1 MKEKI
6 KMIGFGAQ
14 VMLKQY
20 ERGGRKNGA
29 FKIYTL
35 CSSKLHYHLASSR
48 RAKTEK
54 NCSICLDGDM
64 YMGIIGNLRQ

>member
-35 CSSKLHYHLASSR
+35 CSSKLHYHLDSELEES
-48 RAKTEK
+48 K
-54 NCSICLDGDM
+54 DGKKLF
-64 YMGIIGNLRQ
+64 YLS